1 MGEAPKIQGAKKK
14 KKKKKRVVRD
24 EEIEEGMDNH
34 DVILSEEGSAVA
46 VDWDAL
52 NAQRVKPSL
61 VARSSVKT
69 NKVVMSYSSI
79 LERFLNA
86 YEDRLEL

>member
-1 MGEAPKIQGAKKK
+1 MGEAPRTQVAKKK

-24 EEIEEGMDNH
+24 EEIPEGMDNH

-52 NAQRVKPSL
+52 NA
-61 VARSSVKT
+61 
-69 NKVVMSYSSI
+69 
-79 LERFLNA
+79 
-86 YEDRLEL
+86 